1 MEIMS
6 VVGPIIPIII
16 PFVLGLVVG
25 LLLKTALKLAVGIVA
40 VAVLLSWAGYNVP
53 SIQEFFQRAKDTLPQ
68 LMEGEGFLS
77 SLVGSL
83 PYTTPAFVIGLAL
96 GVWFS

>member
-1 MEIMS
+1 MGIVS
-6 VVGPIIPIII
+6 SILPIII
-16 PFVLGLVVG
+16 PFVIGLLVG

-53 SIQEFFQRAKDTLPQ
+53 SINEFFQRAKNTLPQ
-68 LMEGEGFLS
+68 LIEGEGFLQ

-96 GVWFS
+96 GIWWS